1 MGRKKMKK
9 EITSLAFIAFALGG
23 CTHASISSIPEMVGG
38 KAVFTYQGRA
48 NFGHQ
53 MKAADREMTKHCA
66 EFNGGTPVA
75 LGRTTQDL
83 GYVVTGNTTTGV
95 NAMGNQNQ
103 IIRFTCE

>member
-1 MGRKKMKK
+1 MKK
-9 EITSLAFIAFALGG
+9 VIIVLAFVPSILSG
-23 CTHASISSIPEMVGG
+23 CTHASVSSIPEMIGG

-53 MKAADREMTKHCA
+53 MKAADREMTKHCT

-75 LGRTTQDL
+75 VGRTTQDL
-83 GYVVTGNTTTGV
+83 GYIVTGNTTTGV

-103 IIRFTCE
+103 IIKFTCER